1 MLACS
6 LPTSQECR
14 RGPYPVYQPLKLPAR
29 LCVNHCAEW
38 SRYVPP
44 PHWQMTGHTIS
55 KTGYETDRIIDIKR
69 QLEVWHDM
77 G

>member
-1 MLACS
+1 
-6 LPTSQECR
+6 
-14 RGPYPVYQPLKLPAR
+14 
-29 LCVNHCAEW
+29 
-38 SRYVPP
+38 
-44 PHWQMTGHTIS
+44 MTGHTIS